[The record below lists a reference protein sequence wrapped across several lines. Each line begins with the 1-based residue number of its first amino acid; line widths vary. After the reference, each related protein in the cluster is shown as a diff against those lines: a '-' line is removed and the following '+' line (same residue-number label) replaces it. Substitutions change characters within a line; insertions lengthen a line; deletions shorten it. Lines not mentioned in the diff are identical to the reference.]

1 MKSNSAEKGRNQ
13 KQRIS
18 LRWKWTTGAAIAIF
32 LTYTIFS
39 TVLYVTFQQIM
50 LGSEEDALK
59 TTVQNVANRFGQQYF
74 PLNEESVADTLELR
88 RLQLLPSL
96 SGQDNDNTQTSEDD
110 AESTTPLSIDH
121 GGMFIRVFNLEGELL
136 YESAESDIVFEPVD
150 ELLIE
155 TIKGPNGEAYS
166 ARTPVYSYLNNEQI
180 GYVQVVNTLA
190 SYHQLSNS
198 ILVAILVTGVIALL
212 FSAIIGYFIALK
224 FLQPIRRMTSAMK
237 SIEKDP
243 DSLERIDS
251 GEGRDELTD
260 LANAYNKMLDR
271 MQRNID
277 HQKQFVE
284 DVSHELR
291 TPVAVVEG
299 HLKLLNR
306 WGKDD
311 PTVLE
316 ESLDASLQEI
326 GRMKSLVQ
334 EMLDLSRAEQVEIH
348 YKNEQTPVRQI
359 VNATY
364 NNIQLVHPDFVF
376 ILDDDLRKEVYANI
390 YRNHLEQILIIL
402 LDNAVKYSNER
413 KEVHISVSLDGK
425 FIQIAIQ
432 DYGEGMTEEDTEKIF
447 NRFYRIDKARSRY
460 KGGNGLGLSIAKQ
473 LIEGYKGKIWA
484 ESVVDHGSIFRI
496 VLPISSLEEPDDYT
510 QKELQDEE

>member
-1 MKSNSAEKGRNQ
+1 MNRSSAVENTLNQ
-13 KQRIS
+13 KKRIS

-50 LGSEEDALK
+50 LENEEDSLRE
-59 TTVQNVANRFGQQYF
+59 TVQSLSDRFGQQYYA
-74 PLNEESVADTLELR
+74 LTEESVAETLELR
-88 RLQLLPSL
+88 QLQLLPSY
-96 SGQDNDNTQTSEDD
+96 SEQTGPETTEESIL
-110 AESTTPLSIDH
+110 STTPLSTSH
-121 GGMFIRVFNLEGELL
+121 GGMFIRVYDPDGELL
-136 YESAESDIVFEPVD
+136 YESSTVEASFERTD
-150 ELLIE
+150 KMRID
-155 TIKGPNGEAYS
+155 TIDGPNGEAFS
-166 ARTPVYSYLNNEQI
+166 ARTPIFSYLNNEHI
-180 GYVQVVNTLA
+180 GYLQVVNTLE
-190 SYHQLSNS
+190 SYHRLSNS
-198 ILVAILVTGVIALL
+198 ILMAILVTGLIALM
-212 FSAIIGYFIALK
+212 FSAIIGYIIARR
-224 FLQPIRRMTSAMK
+224 FLQPIRKITDAMK
-237 SIEKDP
+237 TIEREP
-243 DSLERIDS
+243 ESLDRIDV
-251 GEGRDELTD
+251 GDGQDELTD
-260 LANAYNKMLDR
+260 LANAYNSMLNR
-271 MQRNID
+271 MQKNIE

-311 PTVLE
+311 PIVLE

-359 VNATY
+359 INATY
-364 NNIQLVHPDFVF
+364 NNIKLVHPDFTF
-376 ILDDDLRKEVYANI
+376 ILDDDLRKEVYVNI

-402 LDNAVKYSNER
+402 LDNAVKYSTDR
-413 KEVHISVSLDGK
+413 KEVHISVSLDDRNVH
-425 FIQIAIQ
+425 IAIQ
-432 DYGEGMTEEDTEKIF
+432 DYGEGMSEEDTEKIF

-473 LIEGYKGKIWA
+473 LLEGYKGKIWA
-484 ESVVDHGSIFRI
+484 ESVLNHGSIFRI
-496 VLPISSLEEPDDYT
+496 ILPILKTTNEKSALE
-510 QKELQDEE
+510 KESQAEE